1 MNPTSLKN
9 DLGLDSRDAKFFRN
23 LSQETVECYLCPR
36 HCKINDQ
43 RGGFC
48 KVRWNEGGKLKTLN
62 YGVSVQMTQEV
73 IETEAV
79 NHFAPGT
86 PILSLGNVGCMMNCD
101 YCHNWKTSQM
111 REVKRKDI
119 HHYTPEQVVSTALE
133 KNIKI
138 LSWTY
143 NDPVVWHEFVYD
155 TAKLARKHGLIN
167 LYKSAFYIGPEAI
180 EELHEVIDIFSIS
193 LKSLNPE
200 IYLKTTKGQLQPVL
214 DGIKQ
219 VYNYKSHHLELSNL
233 VVTDSTDK
241 MEEIERLVNWI
252 LTELDDSVP
261 LHLVRFH
268 PDYKYTHVERTS
280 IEFLK
285 AARERAL
292 EMGLKHCYLGNVYEA
307 GEWLNTRC
315 KCCKELLVKRFGLQT
330 QIPGLTSDGMCLK
343 CGEKSSIV
351 TISSS
356 SVVPLNSVKDDLS
369 HSKLISWSSEA
380 NAAHLVAKNHATV
393 PMSFRYRHLGKESF
407 AEINLT
413 PGENWRFLISRD
425 SHDSTG
431 IEVLYPEQMDLN
443 FLEVLDRA
451 HFPVS

>member
-1 MNPTSLKN
+1 MNLTSLKEN
-9 DLGLDSRDAKFFRN
+9 LGLSSRDAKFFRK
-23 LSQETVECYLCPR
+23 LDDQSVECYLCPR
-36 HCKINDQ
+36 HCKIKDEK
-43 RGGFC
+43 GGFC
-48 KVRWNEGGKLKTLN
+48 KVRWNEGGNLKTLN

-111 REVKRKDI
+111 REVNLKDI
-119 HHYTPEQVVSTALE
+119 HHYTPEQVVATALE

-180 EELHEVIDIFSIS
+180 EELLEVIDIFSIS

-219 VYNYKSHHLELSNL
+219 VYKSKRHHLELSNL

-241 MEEIERLVNWI
+241 MEEIERLVSWI
-252 LTELDDSVP
+252 LTELDSTVP

-268 PDYKYTHVERTS
+268 PDYKYTYVERTS

-285 AARERAL
+285 KARERAL
-292 EMGLKHCYLGNVYEA
+292 EMGLKHCYLGNVYES
-307 GEWLNTRC
+307 GEWLNTHC
-315 KCCKELLVKRFGLQT
+315 QSCDEVLVKRFGLQT
-330 QIPGLTSDGMCLK
+330 QTPGLSSDGSCLN
-343 CGEKSSIV
+343 CGQKSSIV
-351 TISSS
+351 TLSSS
-356 SVVPLNSVKDDLS
+356 PVIPKISTNDDFTNSKF
-369 HSKLISWSSEA
+369 ISWTSEA
-380 NAAHLVAKNHATV
+380 NAAHLVAKNNSTDSK
-393 PMSFRYRHLGKESF
+393 SFRFRHLGKEEFS
-407 AEINLT
+407 EIGLT
-413 PGENWRFLISRD
+413 PGEKWRFLISRD
-425 SHDSTG
+425 NHSSQG
-431 IEVLYPEQMDLN
+431 IEISFPEQISVE